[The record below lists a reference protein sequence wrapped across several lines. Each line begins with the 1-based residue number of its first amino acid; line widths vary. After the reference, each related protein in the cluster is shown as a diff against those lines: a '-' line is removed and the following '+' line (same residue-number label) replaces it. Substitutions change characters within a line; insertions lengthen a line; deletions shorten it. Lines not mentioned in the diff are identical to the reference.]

1 MAQDGCWHE
10 SEKCSSYKNGQ
21 LCGIFPSI
29 QDAGKATGVS
39 PSLISYICHKK
50 PGKHKACGFEWFF
63 ENDNTW
69 CDLILNGNG

>member
-10 SEKCSSYKNGQ
+10 SESVVAIKMVNCVVSSLLFKMQAMRGSAVRDY
-21 LCGIFPSI
+21 
-29 QDAGKATGVS
+29 
-39 PSLISYICHKK
+39 YICHKK
-50 PGKHKACGFEWFF
+50 PGKHKASGFEWFF